1 MRRQEKKCK
10 PETTILFK
18 VLRFK
23 SNAPLSVLR
32 SQEIVMFSPIT
43 AEVAFSGLLVK
54 KVRRDFNLSLPCV
67 VSSTKIQ
74 PRKQA
79 PSRMGWDQSNDSR
92 LGAEESNLATASLVP
107 EPH

>member
-1 MRRQEKKCK
+1 MRRQGKKCK

-54 KVRRDFNLSLPCV
+54 KVRRDFNLSLPSV
-67 VSSTKIQ
+67 VSSTK
-74 PRKQA
+74 
-79 PSRMGWDQSNDSR
+79 
-92 LGAEESNLATASLVP
+92 SNLGNRLLAGWGGTNQTAVGS
-107 EPH
+107 